1 MVCRP
6 NAQFDDDIGFLPG
19 PEQEKI
25 APMMRPVIDNLEQLI
40 DTNSEDDENALN
52 NKIAEFF
59 DRGII
64 QMKAINYIRGRSITK
79 TFLIIDEAQNM
90 TSNQIKGIIIEKT
103 CLVSILT
110 LDKCSVEIQHIE
122 NTKSE
127 KELCS
132 EFSKKLIKGRNGFMF
147 LFLPAF
153 YANGVK

>member
-19 PEQEKI
+19 TEQEKI

-40 DTNSEDDENALN
+40 DTNSEDNENALN

-79 TFLIIDEAQNM
+79 T
-90 TSNQIKGIIIEKT
+90 
-103 CLVSILT
+103 
-110 LDKCSVEIQHIE
+110 IE
-122 NTKSE
+122 NVRNYSM
-127 KELCS
+127 
-132 EFSKKLIKGRNGFMF
+132 KLIEIM
-147 LFLPAF
+147 
-153 YANGVK
+153 GVCSKIFF

>member
-19 PEQEKI
+19 TEQEKI

-64 QMKAINYIRGRSITK
+64 QMKAINYIRGRSMLSSK
-79 TFLIIDEAQNM
+79 LSAEE
-90 TSNQIKGIIIEKT
+90 S
-103 CLVSILT
+103 VT
-110 LDKCSVEIQHIE
+110 LNADDI
-122 NTKSE
+122 
-127 KELCS
+127 
-132 EFSKKLIKGRNGFMF
+132 
-147 LFLPAF
+147 PA
-153 YANGVK
+153 